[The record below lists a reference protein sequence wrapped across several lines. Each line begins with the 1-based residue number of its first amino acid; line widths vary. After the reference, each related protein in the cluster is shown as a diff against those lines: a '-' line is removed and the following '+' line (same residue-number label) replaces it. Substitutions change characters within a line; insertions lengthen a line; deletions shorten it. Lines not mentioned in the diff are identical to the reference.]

1 MSSILKAVFFT
12 FNILISFQA
21 VFSQSGL
28 SDTTRLEKQISIL
41 NGKAF
46 ASFPATAVVSPRVA
60 DIMAADPNENKE
72 TRIIFDIGNMKLVLF
87 AQELFS
93 LSGDRLFE
101 DISKEEEPSFN
112 FLRKELTNSDSFITV
127 LSTPALFDTSAG
139 AILVNSLLI
148 KSPDNTVARIDA
160 YININAFYLK
170 DEFSKLTE
178 NIFKSLTKGNRRISL
193 EAKEETYK
201 IPGTSA
207 TFNFK
212 LPKNY
217 FVSLDE
223 KYDFSIFKINKYKN
237 LSDTTYTSI
246 TIYTGRYPTFFH
258 KEYGFSD
265 SVALKAK
272 GTFLQKNIEWFYFKE
287 DNQSFFLKEQII
299 PADELSQGLVMHVAV
314 LSNKKE
320 QLEELLKVAESVKII
335 R

>member
-1 MSSILKAVFFT
+1 MSPIVKAAFFA
-12 FNILISFQA
+12 FNILISFQT
-21 VFSQSGL
+21 VFSQTGL

-41 NGKAF
+41 NGKAY
-46 ASFPATAVVSPRVA
+46 ASFPASAVVSPRVA

-112 FLRKELTNSDSFITV
+112 FRRKELTNSDSFITV

-148 KSPDNTVARIDA
+148 KSPDNTVALIDA

-178 NIFKSLTKGNRRISL
+178 NIFKTLTKGNRRISL

-223 KYDFSIFKINKYKN
+223 NMM
-237 LSDTTYTSI
+237 
-246 TIYTGRYPTFFH
+246 
-258 KEYGFSD
+258 EYGFSD

-272 GTFLQKNIEWFYFKE
+272 GTFLQKNIEWLYFKE
-287 DNQSFFLKEQII
+287 DAQSFFLKEQII

-320 QLEELLKVAESVKII
+320 QLEELLKVAESIKII